1 MSQMEQPLTNRT
13 KKNLYSP
20 KSKNLQNVHLKQM
33 ERSGSPEIIYGK
45 KIVLYIHL
53 EKYCKWEEKSPF
65 MAAD

>member
-1 MSQMEQPLTNRT
+1 MEQPLTNTT

-53 EKYCKWEEKSPF
+53 EKYCK
-65 MAAD
+65 